1 MLALPLLCAAAHA
14 QVSSAVLSGTVAD
27 PSSAVI
33 SGATIT
39 ASQKDTGFTRR
50 AVSDSRGEYKIE
62 GLAPGAYTVTATKEG
77 FRDFEITGVTL
88 EVNQQARRDL
98 QLTVGDSH
106 ARITVEASVSPVDSD
121 DASHGYRMDNQRITE
136 LPLESRN
143 VVALVTLGPGAI
155 PRQLGGFVHDV
166 NNDVQEGTR
175 GSVALNPPI
184 DGARSTMNTFL
195 VDGAYDTDRNTFAIA
210 VYPPTDSVQ
219 EFHIQSSLA
228 SAEFPQSGGGAIDVV
243 TKSGTKQLHGDAFE
257 YFNNEATDARNFFD
271 DPTLPRPIFRQNEFG
286 ASLGGPVPE
295 LKNTYFYGIYEG
307 LRQKAGNSSLSLV
320 PNSLTRSGNFQGQNM
335 IYDPLTTVPRYA
347 VPQ

>member
-1 MLALPLLCAAAHA
+1 MIRALSVLPSKRSRLFMLLLGCGALHA
-14 QVSSAVLSGTVAD
+14 QVSSAILSGTVAD

-39 ASQKDTGFTRR
+39 ASQNGTGFTRK
-50 AVSDSRGEYKIE
+50 ALTDSRGEYKIE
-62 GLAPGAYTVTATKEG
+62 GLAPGAYTVTAAKEG

-88 EVNQQARRDL
+88 EVNQQARRDI
-98 QLTVGDSH
+98 QLTLGDSH
-106 ARITVEASVSPVDSD
+106 ARITVEGAVSSVDSE
-121 DASHGYRMDNQRITE
+121 DASHGYRMDNQRITD

-210 VYPPTDSVQ
+210 VYPPVDSVR
-219 EFHIQSSLA
+219 EFRIQSSLA
-228 SAEFPQSGGGAIDVV
+228 PAEFPQSGGGTIDVV
-243 TKSGTKQLHGDAFE
+243 TKSGTSAFHGSAFE
-257 YFNNEATDARNFFD
+257 YFRNEATDGRNYFD
-271 DPTLPRPIFRQNEFG
+271 DPALPRPIYRQSEFG
-286 ASLGGPVPE
+286 GSLGGP
-295 LKNTYFYGIYEG
+295 
-307 LRQKAGNSSLSLV
+307 
-320 PNSLTRSGNFQGQNM
+320 
-335 IYDPLTTVPRYA
+335 
-347 VPQ
+347 